1 MKKLIFVAILFP
13 LFAGA
18 QTYWNTDQD
27 AEYSTEATT
36 TVEQL
41 MSTSD
46 MNVDINRTARCGSH
60 SDNKCTDHRVFETCD
75 YDNSH
80 GIYGSCRDI
89 GKRDGE
95 VICSCR

>member
-1 MKKLIFVAILFP
+1 MKKWIFIAILFP

-18 QTYWNTDQD
+18 QAPWNSEPQD
-27 AEYSTEATT
+27 SRYSTGATMT
-36 TVEQL
+36 EQL
-41 MSTSD
+41 TSD
-46 MNVDINRTARCGSH
+46 VDMSADVSRNARCGRY
-60 SDNKCTDHRVFETCD
+60 SDYKCQNLRVFDTCE

-89 GKRDGE
+89 GERNGE

>member
-1 MKKLIFVAILFP
+1 MKKWIFIAILLP

-18 QTYWNTDQD
+18 QTPWNAEQD
-27 AEYSTEATT
+27 SRYSSEATMT
-36 TVEQL
+36 EQL
-41 MSTSD
+41 ASDVDMSADVSR
-46 MNVDINRTARCGSH
+46 NARCGRH
-60 SDNKCTDHRVFETCD
+60 SDYKCQGLRVFETCD

-89 GKRDGE
+89 GERNGE